1 MSQKNMI
8 FIVNPK
14 AGKKQLKTKMVEV
27 VDIFS
32 RAGYHVEVYTTKS
45 PEDAEQHIYDVGD
58 LHDLIVISGGDGSL
72 DNAVTGIMR
81 LKEKTDKVPPL
92 GYIPCGSTNDYAKS
106 LCISLKPEVAAQQIV
121 NGKFCPVDVGRLGDR
136 HFIYVAAFGIFT
148 EVSYATPRKLKSVLG
163 HGAYIV
169 EGAKSLKSVK
179 TYRLKASF
187 DGRIIKG
194 EFLYGQVTNSRSVG
208 GFRAVGLRDMS
219 FHDGEFEC
227 VFIKKPKNPVELERI
242 LQAVVLNK
250 KMEDYIIYERAKC
263 VKVEGIEEI
272 PWTVDGEFAG
282 DFKQAKVENLHSAVT
297 LVLGDLTTYG
307 DPASENLV
315 PAGVKKAHLLSR

>member
-14 AGKKQLKTKMVEV
+14 AGKNQLKTKMVEV
-27 VDIFS
+27 VDEFS

-45 PEDAEQHIYDVGD
+45 AEDAEQHIYDVGD

-72 DNAVTGIMR
+72 DNAVTGLMR
-81 LKEKTDKVPPL
+81 LKEKTGKVPPL

-106 LCISLKPEVAAQQIV
+106 LCISLTPEVAARQIV
-121 NGKFCPVDVGRLGDR
+121 KGRVCPVDVGRLGDR

-148 EVSYATPRKLKSVLG
+148 EVSYATPRNLKAKLG
-163 HGAYIV
+163 HAAYV
-169 EGAKSLKSVK
+169 LEGAKSLKNVK

-187 DGRIIKG
+187 DGRIITG

-227 VFIKKPKNPVELERI
+227 VFIRKPKNPIELERI
-242 LQAVVLNK
+242 LQSVVTNK
-250 KMEDYIIYERAKC
+250 QVEDYIVYERAKT

-282 DFKQAKVENLHSAVT
+282 DFKQAKVENLHSAVN

-307 DPASENLV
+307 DPRTEDLV
-315 PAGVKKAHLLSR
+315 PASVKKAHLLSR